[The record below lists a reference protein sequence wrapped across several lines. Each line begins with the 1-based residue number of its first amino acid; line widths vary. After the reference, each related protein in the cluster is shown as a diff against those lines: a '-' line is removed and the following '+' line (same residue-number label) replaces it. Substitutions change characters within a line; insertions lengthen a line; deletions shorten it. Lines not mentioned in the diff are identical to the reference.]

1 MESEDDG
8 IKARDLADKYGVS
21 LNLVNTKGEGF
32 RVRMWRARRNGVT
45 CYRPGPLEAVIACV
59 HMEEAVSTG
68 PLARALARLDKLT
81 RRIFRRKRKD

>member
-8 IKARDLADKYGVS
+8 IKARDLASKYGVS

-45 CYRPGPLEAVIACV
+45 CYRSGPLEAVIACV
-59 HMEEAVSTG
+59 HMEEAVSSG
-68 PLARALARLDKLT
+68 PLARALARLNRL
-81 RRIFRRKRKD
+81 FRRTLGRKD